1 MFNFVLFNLK
11 TQSHMKNQLLI
22 ILFLI
27 NIFSVKSQE
36 NNIGNWLI
44 YFGNKDLNSSLNW
57 HHEIQHRNYNILG
70 ELEQLLVRTGL
81 GYNVNE
87 NNNILLGY
95 GFIDSRNKAIE
106 SNEILKVNEHR
117 IYQQF
122 ISKQV
127 IGKIKIQHRYR
138 FEQRFIEDD
147 FKLRYRYFLSLN
159 IPLLKTNKKYYI
171 SAYNEIFINAS
182 QENTF
187 DRNRI
192 YGGLGYQLNSN
203 IKLELGYMNQIFNNS
218 SRDQFNVICFF
229 NF

>member
-1 MFNFVLFNLK
+1 MCYNLK
-11 TQSHMKNQLLI
+11 TESNMKNQLLI

-27 NIFSVKSQE
+27 NIFTVKSQE

-44 YFGNKDLNSSLNW
+44 YFGNKDLNSSFNW

-95 GFIDSRNKAIE
+95 GFIDSRNKAKE

-171 SAYNEIFINAS
+171 SAYNEIFIDAS
-182 QENTF
+182 QENSF

-203 IKLELGYMNQIFNNS
+203 IKLELGYMNQIFKNS

>member
-1 MFNFVLFNLK
+1 MCYNLK
-11 TQSHMKNQLLI
+11 TESNMKNQLLI

-27 NIFSVKSQE
+27 NIFSVKSQD

-44 YFGNKDLNSSLNW
+44 YFGNKDLNSSFNW

-171 SAYNEIFINAS
+171 SAYNEIFIDAS
-182 QENTF
+182 QENSF

-203 IKLELGYMNQIFNNS
+203 IKLELGYMNQIFNNF

>member
-1 MFNFVLFNLK
+1 
-11 TQSHMKNQLLI
+11 MKNQLLI

-36 NNIGNWLI
+36 SNIGNWLI
-44 YFGNKDLNSSLNW
+44 YFGNKDLNSSFNW
-57 HHEIQHRNYNILG
+57 HHEIQYRNYNILG

-171 SAYNEIFINAS
+171 SAYNEIFIDAS
-182 QENTF
+182 QENSF

-192 YGGLGYQLNSN
+192 YGGLGYKLNSN

-218 SRDQFNVICFF
+218 TRDQFNVICFF

>member
-1 MFNFVLFNLK
+1 MCYNLK
-11 TQSHMKNQLLI
+11 TESNMKNQLLI

-159 IPLLKTNKKYYI
+159 LPLLKTNKKYYI
-171 SAYNEIFINAS
+171 SAYNEIFIDAS
-182 QENTF
+182 QENSF

>member
-1 MFNFVLFNLK
+1 MCYNLK
-11 TQSHMKNQLLI
+11 TESNMKNQLLI

-36 NNIGNWLI
+36 SNIGNWLI
-44 YFGNKDLNSSLNW
+44 YFGNKDLNSSFNW

-171 SAYNEIFINAS
+171 SAYNEIFIDAS
-182 QENTF
+182 QENSF

-203 IKLELGYMNQIFNNS
+203 IKLELGYMNQIFNNF

>member
-1 MFNFVLFNLK
+1 
-11 TQSHMKNQLLI
+11 MKNQLLI

-27 NIFSVKSQE
+27 NIFTVKSQE

-44 YFGNKDLNSSLNW
+44 SFGNKDLNSSLNW
-57 HHEIQHRNYNILG
+57 HHEIQHRNYNLFG
-70 ELEQLLVRTGL
+70 ELEQLLIRTGL

-87 NNNILLGY
+87 NNNVLLGY
-95 GFIDSRNKAIE
+95 GFIDSRNIAIE
-106 SNEILKVNEHR
+106 SNEILKVHEHR

-122 ISKQV
+122 ISKQA

-147 FKLRYRYFLSLN
+147 FRLRYRYFLSLN
-159 IPLLKTNKKYYI
+159 VPLLKTNKKYYI

-203 IKLELGYMNQIFNNS
+203 IKFELGYMNQIFNTS
-218 SRDQFNVICFF
+218 SRDQVNVICFF

>member
-1 MFNFVLFNLK
+1 
-11 TQSHMKNQLLI
+11 MKNQLLI

-27 NIFSVKSQE
+27 NIYTVKSQE

-44 YFGNKDLNSSLNW
+44 YLGNKDLNSSLNW
-57 HHEIQHRNYNILG
+57 HHEIQHRNYNIFG

-95 GFIDSRNKAIE
+95 GFIDSRNIAIE
-106 SNEILKVNEHR
+106 SNEILKVHEHR

-122 ISKQV
+122 ISKQA

-147 FKLRYRYFLSLN
+147 FRLRYRYFLSLN
-159 IPLLKTNKKYYI
+159 VPLLKSNKKYYI

-203 IKLELGYMNQIFNNS
+203 IKFELGYMNQIFNTS
-218 SRDQFNVICFF
+218 SRDQVNVICFF

>member
-1 MFNFVLFNLK
+1 MCYNLK
-11 TQSHMKNQLLI
+11 TESNMKNQLLI

-95 GFIDSRNKAIE
+95 GFIDSRNKAKE

-171 SAYNEIFINAS
+171 SAYNEIFIDAS
-182 QENTF
+182 QENSF

-203 IKLELGYMNQIFNNS
+203 IKLELGYMNQIFKNS

>member
-1 MFNFVLFNLK
+1 
-11 TQSHMKNQLLI
+11 MKNQLII

-44 YFGNKDLNSSLNW
+44 YLGNKELNSSLNW

-122 ISKQV
+122 ISKQA

-203 IKLELGYMNQIFNNS
+203 IKLELGYMNQIFNTS
-218 SRDQFNVICFF
+218 SRDQVNVICFF

>member
-1 MFNFVLFNLK
+1 MCYNLK
-11 TQSHMKNQLLI
+11 TESNMKNQLLI

-27 NIFSVKSQE
+27 NIFSVKSQD

-44 YFGNKDLNSSLNW
+44 YFGNKDLNSSFNW

-171 SAYNEIFINAS
+171 SAYNEIFIDAS
-182 QENTF
+182 QENSF

-192 YGGLGYQLNSN
+192 YGGLGYKLNSN

-218 SRDQFNVICFF
+218 TRDQFNVICFF

>member
-1 MFNFVLFNLK
+1 MCYNLK
-11 TQSHMKNQLLI
+11 TESNMKNQLLI

-36 NNIGNWLI
+36 SNIGNWLI
-44 YFGNKDLNSSLNW
+44 YFGNKDLNSSFNW

-171 SAYNEIFINAS
+171 SAYNEIFIDAS
-182 QENTF
+182 QENSF

-192 YGGLGYQLNSN
+192 YGGLGYKINSN

-218 SRDQFNVICFF
+218 TRDQFNVICFF

>member
-1 MFNFVLFNLK
+1 MCYNLK
-11 TQSHMKNQLLI
+11 TESNMKNQLLI

-36 NNIGNWLI
+36 SNIGNWLI
-44 YFGNKDLNSSLNW
+44 YFGNKDLNSSFNW
-57 HHEIQHRNYNILG
+57 HHEIQYRNYNILG

-171 SAYNEIFINAS
+171 SAYNEIFIDAS
-182 QENTF
+182 QENSF

-192 YGGLGYQLNSN
+192 YGGLGYKLNSN

-218 SRDQFNVICFF
+218 TRDQFNVICFF